1 MWFAAKCLL
10 LVSQWLSKC
19 EGTGSF
25 HNFSDHFV
33 LLVAFN
39 DILVFERMTFY
50 GSFFVVGKLNI
61 KIVHE
66 NGKSYTSFSNCAF
79 VFQRHCAYGCTAR
92 RKEHVWSILAK
103 HKDYRTISWLNF
115 NSKICFYVH
124 SYKWGKTFNLTECHI
139 WNSCYSED
147 TCRST
152 HWRSVS
158 SRWHISHVSI
168 DEFSLRHL
176 WHFVILFSLFVTFQN
191 LGWFLLSCIS
201 DGQKVAV
208 VYYRAG
214 YDPKDYPTEN
224 VNVLKLWCWEMCLQ
238 RKFTNNNLEKF
249 YAHLQ
254 I

>member
-152 HWRSVS
+152 HWRSFIQMAHFSCKHRWIFVEASLAFCHTLFFICYISKSWVVSVVMHQWWTKSSCCLLPSWIWSEGLSYRECKRSETLMLRNVS
-158 SRWHISHVSI
+158 S
-168 DEFSLRHL
+168 
-176 WHFVILFSLFVTFQN
+176 
-191 LGWFLLSCIS
+191 
-201 DGQKVAV
+201 
-208 VYYRAG
+208 
-214 YDPKDYPTEN
+214 
-224 VNVLKLWCWEMCLQ
+224 
-238 RKFTNNNLEKF
+238 EKI
-249 YAHLQ
+249 Y
-254 I
+254 